1 MSEQAAGLPGGPQAP
16 VPPSRQA
23 SVDGPPGVDVGLGR
37 DSLEAW
43 VDAVFAEGG
52 VLSRTTEQ
60 FQPRAAQTEMALAVA
75 QTIEAGGAL
84 VVEAGTGVGKTYA
97 YLVPALLSGERVLLS
112 TATKTLQDQLFGRD
126 LPRLIESLGLALKI
140 ALLKGRASYLC
151 SHRLALARQDAHL
164 PDRRAVQTLARIETW
179 ALSTRTGDLAEMAG
193 LDERSPVIPLV
204 TSTRENCLGSQC
216 PGFKGCH
223 VHAARREALAADV
236 VVVNHHL
243 FFADLAVRESGM
255 AELLPTVR
263 VAIFD
268 EAHQLNETGVQFLGV
283 QLATSQLLDFCR
295 DLLGAGLQLAR
306 GLVDWQQ
313 VASQVERAA
322 RDLRLAAGRGASGG
336 RLAWNGATPEG
347 TDPHAWDGGLRDVA
361 EACLAAMDALDTVS
375 EIAPDFQRLHA
386 RAAALAQRA
395 GRFAGP
401 CEQGS
406 VRWIDLGQQLRM
418 VESPLD
424 IADAVRSK
432 MLGLP
437 GRSDAAGKAQGGI
450 AAPRDVDAGLD
461 DWLSAQEVSADD
473 GLPWSDDDQASTA
486 TPQPSETVQADRAEH
501 ELDRRHEPE
510 PSRRA
515 WIFTSATLGDDP
527 RLRWFTEPCGL
538 DDAQVLRVGSP
549 FDYARQAGLY
559 LPPGLPRPSD
569 PTHSSRVAEIAAQ
582 GAQQLGGRTLVLT
595 TTLRALRAI
604 GDALQLHF
612 DGNPSVEVL
621 VQGQWPKRRLMER
634 FREGQAHG
642 QPGCVLVASA
652 SFWEGVDVPG
662 DALQLVVIDKL
673 PFPPPGDPLVE
684 ARSQRLEQQGRS
696 AFGDYSLPEAAVA
709 LKQGAGRLIRSEQDR
724 GVLVVCDNRL
734 ETMGYGRRLMAALP
748 PMRRLATPAAYA
760 AALADLMST
769 RIPDSGAMPAS
780 ER

>member
-1 MSEQAAGLPGGPQAP
+1 MSRP
-16 VPPSRQA
+16 
-23 SVDGPPGVDVGLGR
+23 
-37 DSLEAW
+37 
-43 VDAVFAEGG
+43 EGG
-52 VLSRTTEQ
+52 LEEAVAAAFADDGVLARSTDR
-60 FQPRAAQTEMALAVA
+60 FQPRQAQTEMALAVA
-75 QTIEAGGAL
+75 RTVEEGGAL
-84 VVEAGTGVGKTYA
+84 VVEAGTGVGKTFA

-126 LPRLIESLGLALKI
+126 LPRLVEALGLPLRI
-140 ALLKGRASYLC
+140 ALLKGRGSYLC
-151 SHRLALARQDAHL
+151 THRLMLARQDVHL
-164 PDRRAVQTLARIETW
+164 PDRQAVQTLARIETW
-179 ALSTRTGDLAEMAG
+179 SQGTRTGDLAEIPG

-268 EAHQLNETGVQFLGV
+268 EAHQLTETGVQFLGA
-283 QLATSQLLDFCR
+283 QLATGQLLDFCR
-295 DLLGAGLQLAR
+295 DLLGTGLQLAR

-313 VASQVERAA
+313 VAARVERAA
-322 RDLRLAAGRGASGG
+322 RDLRLAGGRGAAGG
-336 RLAWNGATPEG
+336 RLAWNGEEPEG
-347 TDPHAWDGGLRDVA
+347 TDPEEWNRGLRDVA
-361 EACLAAMDALDTVS
+361 EACLAAMDALDSVS
-375 EIAPDFQRLHA
+375 EIAPDFPRLQE

-401 CEQGS
+401 CEPGS
-406 VRWIDLGQQLRM
+406 VRWVDLGQQLRM
-418 VESPLD
+418 MESPLD
-424 IADAVRSK
+424 IADAVQDK
-432 MLGLP
+432 MLRVKEEG
-437 GRSDAAGKAQGGI
+437 D
-450 AAPRDVDAGLD
+450 
-461 DWLSAQEVSADD
+461 
-473 GLPWSDDDQASTA
+473 
-486 TPQPSETVQADRAEH
+486 
-501 ELDRRHEPE
+501 E

-538 DDAQVLRVGSP
+538 EDAQVLRVGSP

-569 PTHSSRVAEIAAQ
+569 PSHSSRVAEIAAE
-582 GAQQLGGRTLVLT
+582 GARTLGGRTLVLT

-604 GDALQLHF
+604 GDALQVRF
-612 DGNPSVEVL
+612 DGSREVEIL

-634 FREGQAHG
+634 FREGNAGGQA
-642 QPGCVLVASA
+642 GCVLVASA

-684 ARSQRLEQQGRS
+684 ARSQRLERQGRS
-696 AFGDYSLPEAAVA
+696 AFSDYSLPEAAVA
-709 LKQGAGRLIRSEQDR
+709 LKQGAGRLIRSETDR

-734 ETMGYGRRLMAALP
+734 TTMGYGRRLLAALP
-748 PMRRLATPAAYA
+748 PMRRLLTPADYL
-760 AALADLMST
+760 AALEDL
-769 RIPDSGAMPAS
+769 REPAPETS
-780 ER
+780 VDFDFE